1 MTGSIF
7 PRPQPAAPATPR
19 REPRRHGNPFVE
31 KRNRRRQVAQV
42 RAMAHVRVPLSS
54 EFRAHRGLRRM
65 PSWLRAAVGILVL
78 LVSVGLHVAFVIT
91 AFGISRLSNQ
101 KTVARQQVAI
111 EVREAKPK
119 EPPPP
124 PPKEP
129 EPEVKPERAVPL
141 RQAPQPK
148 VETQPKEPP
157 KAQPARVVGLSFEST
172 VGEGAGE
179 GEGPAFGVGNTR
191 MGETDKTAAPPKEVP
206 KQTINNGPTTVKP
219 VANAVAT
226 RIPVAGVVFTQA
238 KRKKEVKEYPPTL
251 RVQGIEG
258 DVPVI
263 VWIDETGKVTSV
275 KIVKESPYPEFNE
288 AAKKTAMADE
298 FEPATRNGV
307 PIATTLKYTVTFRL
321 ED

>member
-1 MTGSIF
+1 MKGRPSS
-7 PRPQPAAPATPR
+7 RPQPDPSDPPR
-19 REPRRHGNPFVE
+19 REPHRHGNPFVE
-31 KRNRRRQVAQV
+31 KRNRRRQLAQV

-54 EFRAHRGLRRM
+54 DFCAHRGLHRM

-78 LVSVGLHVAFVIT
+78 LVSVGLHVAFVVT
-91 AFGISRLSNQ
+91 AFGISRLSSQ
-101 KTVARQQVAI
+101 KTVTRQQVAI
-111 EVREAKPK
+111 EVREVKPK

-124 PPKEP
+124 KQP
-129 EPEVKPERAVPL
+129 EPEVKPERVVAA

-148 VETQPKEPP
+148 VEAQPKEMP

-191 MGETDKTAAPPKEVP
+191 MGETAKTAAPPKEVP
-206 KQTINNGPTTVKP
+206 KQTINKGPTTVKP

-226 RIPVAGVVFTQA
+226 RIPVAGVVFAQA
-238 KRKKEVKEYPPTL
+238 KRKKEVKPEFPPTL
-251 RVQGIEG
+251 KTQGIEG

-263 VWIDETGKVTSV
+263 VWIDERGKVTSV
-275 KIVKESPYPEFNE
+275 KILKESPYPEFNE
-288 AAKKTAMADE
+288 AAKKAAMADE

-307 PIATTLKYTVTFRL
+307 PTATTLKYNVSFRL
-321 ED
+321 VD